1 MDLLFSRYASPMEF
15 MSLYIE
21 NGRFGEF
28 VEEIINLNNTR
39 KQEEQRKDEDSKL
52 WTAYLFS
59 MSGLSFNEWK
69 KGLTRKA
76 ESPSLSMTDNEIGNV
91 KQGVRDILKN
101 FKPV

>member
-69 KGLTRKA
+69 
-76 ESPSLSMTDNEIGNV
+76 
-91 KQGVRDILKN
+91 
-101 FKPV
+101 